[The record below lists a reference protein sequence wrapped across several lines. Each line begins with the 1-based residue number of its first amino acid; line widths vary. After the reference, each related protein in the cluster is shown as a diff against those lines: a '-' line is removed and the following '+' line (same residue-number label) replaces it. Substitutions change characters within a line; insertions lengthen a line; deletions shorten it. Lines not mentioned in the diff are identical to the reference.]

1 MDYLLIFIEG
11 FASFIS
17 PCVLPMLP
25 MYISYFAGQDKSLKK
40 TIINALGFI
49 LGFTILFILLGVF
62 ASTLGKIIQKY
73 IYYINIV
80 FGIIIILF
88 GLHYMGILRIKILN
102 KTKGI
107 KRKEKDLS
115 FFSSILFGILFSICW
130 TPCVGVFLSSA
141 LIMSATYGCIT
152 QGVIMLFLYSLGLG
166 IPFIITAISLEKLK
180 TTFQLIKNN
189 YNIIN
194 KIAGII
200 LIISGIIVIIK

>member
-1 MDYLLIFIEG
+1 
-11 FASFIS
+11 
-17 PCVLPMLP
+17 
-25 MYISYFAGQDKSLKK
+25 
-40 TIINALGFI
+40 
-49 LGFTILFILLGVF
+49 
-62 ASTLGKIIQKY
+62 
-73 IYYINIV
+73 
-80 FGIIIILF
+80 
-88 GLHYMGILRIKILN
+88 MGILRIKILN

-166 IPFIITAISLEKLK
+166 IPFIITAIFLEKLK

>member
-107 KRKEKDLS
+107 KRKEEDLS

-166 IPFIITAISLEKLK
+166 IPFIITAIFLEKLK

>member
-152 QGVIMLFLYSLGLG
+152 QGVIILFRARNSFYNKRN
-166 IPFIITAISLEKLK
+166 IFRK
-180 TTFQLIKNN
+180 TKNN
-189 YNIIN
+189 LSIN
-194 KIAGII
+194 
-200 LIISGIIVIIK
+200 